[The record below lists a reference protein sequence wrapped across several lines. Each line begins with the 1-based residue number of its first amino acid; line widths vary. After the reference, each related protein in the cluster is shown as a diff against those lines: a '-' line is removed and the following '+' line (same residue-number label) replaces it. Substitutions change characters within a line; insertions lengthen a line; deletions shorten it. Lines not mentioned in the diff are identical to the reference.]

1 MDAQVIPVATM
12 KLQEISYNGYRWI
25 NITDPDQEMVQYLGE
40 NFKYHP
46 LDLEDVL
53 SKVSYPK
60 IDAYQNYL
68 FIILQFPVYETA
80 RRIYKRSELNIFF
93 GHDYLITINGGQLT
107 ALQNFFETCRID
119 EVARQKFMRG
129 GVGMLLWEILDSH
142 MDYVFPIINQKN
154 DLIFQL
160 EEEIFENPEL
170 KDMIQEIMILK
181 RNIINLRRIL
191 SPQRQVFVDLGG
203 KHQKFVPEELRIYF
217 DDLVDKQ
224 DKIVSQLDTAKSY
237 VDVLEDANESLIT
250 RSTNRLLKLLAVFS
264 VIPFPLQLLLNYY
277 GMNIPLPWQND
288 PHILGYINGA
298 LFIMAVL
305 MIAFIYKKRWLS

>member
-1 MDAQVIPVATM
+1 MT
-12 KLQEISYNGYRWI
+12 LQEITHNGYRWI
-25 NITDPDQEMVQYLGE
+25 NITEADQEVVQYLSD

-60 IDAYQNYL
+60 IDAYQSYL
-68 FIILQFPVYETA
+68 FIILQFPVYEAA

-93 GHDYLITINGGQLT
+93 GHDYLITIASSELT
-107 ALQNFFETCRID
+107 ALQNFFDTCRVD
-119 EVARQKFMRG
+119 ELARQKFMRH
-129 GVGMLLWEILDSH
+129 GVGMLLWEVLDSH

-160 EEEIFENPEL
+160 EEEIFERPEL

-191 SPQRQVFVDLGG
+191 TPQRQVFMDLGN
-203 KHQKFVPEELRIYF
+203 KHLKFIPEELRAYF

-224 DKIVSQLDTAKSY
+224 DKILSQLDTAQSY
-237 VDVLEDANESLIT
+237 VDVLDEANESLIT
-250 RSTNRLLKLLAVFS
+250 RNTNKVIKTLTIFS
-264 VIPFPLQLLLNYY
+264 IILMILTAITSYY
-277 GMNIPLPWQND
+277 GMNVDLPLQAD
-288 PHILGYINGA
+288 RHVLAYINTILIA
-298 LFIMAVL
+298 AAAVML
-305 MIAFIYKKRWLS
+305 AFFVKRRWL

>member
-1 MDAQVIPVATM
+1 MN
-12 KLQEISYNGYRWI
+12 LQEITYNGYRWI
-25 NITDPDQEMVQYLGE
+25 NITQPDQEMVQYLSE

-53 SKVSYPK
+53 SKTTYPK

-68 FIILQFPVYETA
+68 FIILQFPVYEAT
-80 RRIYKRSELNIFF
+80 RRIYKRVELNIFF
-93 GHDYLITINGGQLT
+93 GHDYLITINNGELV

-119 EVARQKFMRG
+119 ELARQKFMRH
-129 GVGMLLWEILDSH
+129 GVVMLLWEILDSH

-181 RNIINLRRIL
+181 RNTINLRRIL
-191 SPQRQVFVDLGG
+191 SPQRQVFLDLGN
-203 KHQKFVPEELRIYF
+203 KHPKFVLEDLRAYF

-224 DKIVSQLDTAKSY
+224 DKILSQLDTAQAY
-237 VDVLEDANESLIT
+237 VSVLEDANESLIT
-250 RSTNRLLKLLAVFS
+250 RNTNNVIKTLTIFSIILMTLTAVTS
-264 VIPFPLQLLLNYY
+264 YY
-277 GMNIPLPWQND
+277 GMNINLPGQRNA
-288 PHILGYINGA
+288 HILAYINLSLVGA
-298 LFIMAVL
+298 SIIMLAYFI
-305 MIAFIYKKRWLS
+305 KKRWLS

>member
-1 MDAQVIPVATM
+1 M
-12 KLQEISYNGYRWI
+12 KLQEIGYNGYRWI
-25 NITDPDQEMVQYLGE
+25 NITEPDQEMVQYLSE

-53 SKVSYPK
+53 SKVTYPK

-68 FIILQFPVYETA
+68 FIILQFPVYEAA
-80 RRIYKRSELNIFF
+80 RRIYKRAELNIFF
-93 GHDYLITINGGQLT
+93 GHDYLITINNSQLT
-107 ALQNFFETCRID
+107 ALQNFFETCRVD
-119 EVARQKFMRG
+119 DLARQKFMRH

-181 RNIINLRRIL
+181 RNTINLRRIL
-191 SPQRQVFVDLGG
+191 SPQRQVFLDLGN
-203 KHQKFVPEELRIYF
+203 KHAKFVHEELRVYF

-224 DKIVSQLDTAKSY
+224 DKILSQLDTAQAY
-237 VDVLEDANESLIT
+237 VSVLEDANESLIT
-250 RSTNRLLKLLAVFS
+250 RNTNNVIKTLTIFSIILMTLTAVTS
-264 VIPFPLQLLLNYY
+264 YY
-277 GMNIPLPWQND
+277 GMNIGLPLQNN
-288 PHILGYINGA
+288 PNVSTYINIILIAFGAIMLGY
-298 LFIMAVL
+298 FI
-305 MIAFIYKKRWLS
+305 KKRWLS

>member
-1 MDAQVIPVATM
+1 M

-25 NITDPDQEMVQYLGE
+25 NITDPDQEMVQYLSE

-53 SKVSYPK
+53 SKVTYPK

-68 FIILQFPVYETA
+68 FIILQFPIYETT
-80 RRIYKRSELNIFF
+80 RRIYKRAELNIFF
-93 GHDYLITINGGQLT
+93 GPDYLITINNSQLT
-107 ALQNFFETCRID
+107 ALQNFFETCRVD
-119 EVARQKFMRG
+119 DLARQKFMRH

-181 RNIINLRRIL
+181 RNTINLRRIL
-191 SPQRQVFVDLGG
+191 SPQRQVFLDLGNR
-203 KHQKFVPEELRIYF
+203 HPRFIAEELRVYF

-224 DKIVSQLDTAKSY
+224 DKILSQLDTAMAY
-237 VDVLEDANESLIT
+237 VDVLDEANESLIT
-250 RSTNRLLKLLAVFS
+250 RSTNRVLKLLAIFS

-277 GMNIPLPWQND
+277 GMNIALPWQHH
-288 PHILGYINGA
+288 PHILLYINA
-298 LFIMAVL
+298 AFVTIVAV
-305 MIAFIYKKRWLS
+305 MAFIVYKKRWLS

>member
-1 MDAQVIPVATM
+1 V

-25 NITDPDQEMVQYLGE
+25 NIIEPDQEMVLYLSE

-53 SKVSYPK
+53 SKVTYPK

-68 FIILQFPVYETA
+68 FIILQFPIYEA
-80 RRIYKRSELNIFF
+80 VRRIYKRAELSIFF
-93 GHDYLITINGGQLT
+93 GQDYLITINNSQLT

-119 EVARQKFMRG
+119 ELARQKFMRH

-181 RNIINLRRIL
+181 RNTINLRRIL
-191 SPQRQVFVDLGG
+191 SPQRAVFVDLGN
-203 KHQKFVPEELRIYF
+203 KHPKLISEDLRVYF

-224 DKIVSQLDTAKSY
+224 DKILSQLETAMAY
-237 VDVLEDANESLIT
+237 VNVLEDANESLIT
-250 RSTNRLLKLLAVFS
+250 RSTNRVLKLLAIFS
-264 VIPFPLQLLLNYY
+264 VAPFPLQLILNYY
-277 GMNIPLPWQND
+277 GMNIALPFQNH
-288 PHILGYINGA
+288 PHILGYINAA
-298 LFIMAVL
+298 LFVMGGL
-305 MIAFIYKKRWLS
+305 MIAIIWRKRWLS

>member
-1 MDAQVIPVATM
+1 M
-12 KLQEISYNGYRWI
+12 KLQEISYSGYRWI
-25 NITDPDQEMVQYLGE
+25 NITEPDQDMVQYLGE

-93 GHDYLITINGGQLT
+93 GHDYLITINSGQLA

-119 EVARQKFMRG
+119 ELARQKFMRN
-129 GVGMLLWEILDSH
+129 GVSMLLWEILDSH

-181 RNIINLRRIL
+181 RNTINLRRIL
-191 SPQRQVFVDLGG
+191 YPQRQVFMDLGN
-203 KHQKFVPEELRIYF
+203 KHPKFVPEEMRVYF

-224 DKIVSQLDTAKSY
+224 DKILSQLDTAKSY

-250 RSTNRLLKLLAVFS
+250 RSTNNVIKTLTIFS
-264 VIPFPLQLLLNYY
+264 VIMLPLTVLTSYF
-277 GMNIPLPWQND
+277 GMNVGLPGQNS
-288 PHILGYINGA
+288 PHILTYINLVLLGA
-298 LFIMAVL
+298 AAVMIGYFI
-305 MIAFIYKKRWLS
+305 KKRWL

>member
-1 MDAQVIPVATM
+1 M
-12 KLQEISYNGYRWI
+12 KLQEIAHEGFRWI
-25 NITDPDQEMVQYLGE
+25 NITEPDQEMVQHLSD

-53 SKVSYPK
+53 SKISYPK
-60 IDAYQNYL
+60 IDAYQDYL
-68 FIILQFPVYETA
+68 FIILQFPVYEA
-80 RRIYKRSELNIFF
+80 SRRIYKRCELNIFF
-93 GHDYLITINGGQLT
+93 GQDYLITINRGELS
-107 ALQNFFETCRID
+107 ALQNFFDTCRVD
-119 EVARQKFMRG
+119 ELARQKFMRH

-160 EEEIFENPEL
+160 EEEIFEKPEL

-203 KHQKFVPEELRIYF
+203 KHPKFITEDLRAYF

-224 DKIVSQLDTAKSY
+224 DKILSQLDTAQSY
-237 VDVLEDANESLIT
+237 VDVLDEANESLIT
-250 RSTNRLLKLLAVFS
+250 RNTNKVIKTLTIFS
-264 VIPFPLQLLLNYY
+264 IIMMILTAITSYF
-277 GMNIPLPWQND
+277 GMNVGLPFQKE
-288 PHILGYINGA
+288 PHVLAYINTMLIAAAGIM
-298 LFIMAVL
+298 LGFFI
-305 MIAFIYKKRWLS
+305 KRRWL